1 MLNSQ
6 QINPCSSNISN
17 PVLYRKYANID
28 SLNLIAACK
37 YCFSLLPQEV
47 KQCIHQVCSQ
57 PSEPFIHNKR
67 KSLRDFILS
76 FVQQIKR
83 VDGAAFRLVERDV
96 HDILNAVHTRLASSM
111 SVASLIDADLRKET
125 YEEKW
130 FGIPSTDFLTI
141 RTIIAWQSRVRDR
154 LTRQSSRGGWY
165 SRMLA
170 SRVSVAQLI

>member
-1 MLNSQ
+1 MLNRQ
-6 QINPCSSNISN
+6 QINPYSSDISN
-17 PVLYRKYANID
+17 PVLYRKFANID

-47 KQCIHQVCSQ
+47 KQCIHQVFSQ
-57 PSEPFIHNKR
+57 PSEPCIHNKR
-67 KSLRDFILS
+67 ESIRDFILS
-76 FVQQIKR
+76 FVQQIR
-83 VDGAAFRLVERDV
+83 HVDGAGFRLTERDV
-96 HDILNAVHTRLASSM
+96 HDILNDAYTRLASSM

-130 FGIPSTDFLTI
+130 FGIPSTDSLII
-141 RTIIAWQSRVRDR
+141 RTIIAWQSRIRDR

-165 SRMLA
+165 SRMMT